1 MNTVLELVIDFSLSM
16 GPYKDNTGSY
26 LLPDGST
33 RMTLAKSALINDII
47 PTLDYTGLIG
57 IRTFYSKEKE
67 PIIETVYEGKF
78 DKNIVI
84 SKIQSFTD
92 PVNTGG
98 TPISAALQSSIDFL
112 KKSPDIDKKIILVTD
127 GEETDGGDFIVTAEN
142 GLKDHQIDYNI
153 FIIGI
158 GQNVAT
164 AEKCKLLSESTKG
177 GYVNLETAN
186 YDKEKLSNILR
197 PLSFKAVSSSI
208 TNVEE
213 SNQKIFSAFN
223 NNKEN
228 ANIELQKNNQYNDE
242 IVKIL
247 TGHARS
253 IELINKQLINLDAA
267 AMSID
272 KKLTSI
278 KGEIASLSNASDL
291 QTLVKGIKENNLE
304 SLNKI
309 HSKIDQAIV
318 SIQDILRVT
327 NLESA
332 NYLKNLDE
340 KIGLMK
346 NNIADINKVV
356 QLIEGNISKL
366 LPKRNKETRIIQTL
380 LLMAFIIIGLL
391 SFIILRKL
399 I

>member
-57 IRTFYSKEKE
+57 IRSFYSKEKK

-127 GEETDGGDFIVTAEN
+127 GEETDGGDFKVTAEN

-158 GQNVAT
+158 GQNEAT

-208 TNVEE
+208 ANVEE
-213 SNQKIFSAFN
+213 SNQKIFSAFSSN
-223 NNKEN
+223 IEN
-228 ANIELQKNNQYNDE
+228 ANKELQKNNEHNEE

-253 IELINKQLINLDAA
+253 IELINKQLINLDGAS
-267 AMSID
+267 MSID
-272 KKLTSI
+272 KNLASI
-278 KGEIASLSNASDL
+278 KGEIASLSTASDL
-291 QTLVKGIKENNLE
+291 QALVKSIKENNLE

-309 HSKIDQAIV
+309 DEANIT
-318 SIQDILRVT
+318 IQDILKGT

-332 NYLKNLDE
+332 NLLKNLDE
-340 KIGLMK
+340 KISIMK
-346 NNIADINKVV
+346 NDMAHMHKVV
-356 QLIEGNISKL
+356 QLIEGNTSKL
-366 LPKRNKETRIIQTL
+366 ISKRNKETRIFQTL
-380 LLMAFIIIGLL
+380 FLVAFIIIGLL
-391 SFIILRKL
+391 SFIVFRRLL
-399 I
+399 